1 LELER
6 LAQEAVMRK
15 FKDLKISQ
23 KLLAITVIVVL
34 GFVVFGGFSFV
45 TLNTLKVNGPIY
57 QGIAEDKN
65 FLSEIEPPSIN
76 IVDSYLAVQELAGG
90 GTNTFVNKK
99 MQTLKDLEKVYYD
112 RYEFWEKSI
121 AAGLKKDQ
129 LKSSYQAADK
139 FYNIIDNEF
148 SDAIEARDFKKAQ
161 DIASGPLMK
170 LYDEHIKYINKL
182 DAMAKEETAQAEKD
196 AANQVSTKT
205 LILLAMATFTVL
217 VCVLLLKYVASQIL
231 SKIEATKEMLKD
243 ISEGE
248 GDLTKRLDA
257 DSNDEIGEMA
267 KWFNKFVDKVED
279 IIIVI
284 AANADVSAAAAE
296 ELSATSEEVNALTEQ
311 VAASVQEI
319 ARGGQSLSGSSA
331 DTKRQADMLIMSIE
345 NVAASAQQSASSASD
360 VNDLAR
366 EGGRSAEAAGSKM
379 ESIKYSV
386 ASSVEVVRDLGEKS
400 KQINEIIEVIN
411 DISEQTNL
419 LALNAAIEAARAGD
433 AGRGFAV
440 VADEVKKLAEQSKR
454 ATQEIEGMI
463 EDIGRSTTEAMETMN
478 NGAAEVEEGGRVV
491 NEALSSLDTISH
503 KVGELTQQ
511 IETISEATEAQ
522 LSTSEKVQ
530 DSVADVSAVAEESA
544 AAGQE
549 VAASIEE
556 TTNAIQ
562 QVATSAQELATNAD
576 ELKALVGRF
585 KTKATTKTA

>member
-34 GFVVFGGFSFV
+34 GFIVFGGFSFV

-57 QGIAEDKN
+57 QGIVEDKN

-76 IVDSYLAVQELAGG
+76 IVNSYLAVQELAGG
-90 GTNTFVNKK
+90 GNSTFINSK
-99 MQTLKDLEKVYYD
+99 MKELKDLEKVYYD
-112 RYEFWEKSI
+112 RYTFWDNSMPVG
-121 AAGLKKDQ
+121 AKKDSF
-129 LKSSYQAADK
+129 KSSYEAADK
-139 FYNIIDNEF
+139 FYNIVNNEF
-148 SDAIEARDFKKAQ
+148 SVAIRAKDLKKAQ

-170 LYDEHIKYINKL
+170 LYDEHIKYVNEL
-182 DAMAKEETAQAEKD
+182 DAMAKEETAQSEKD
-196 AANQVSTKT
+196 AAN
-205 LILLAMATFTVL
+205 TVL
-217 VCVLLLKYVASQIL
+217 TRILMLLTVAVLAVAVCVVLLKFVAEQIL

-267 KWFNKFVDKVED
+267 KWFNKFVDKVEE

-319 ARGGQSLSGSSA
+319 ARGGQSLSGTSA
-331 DTKRQADMLIMSIE
+331 ETKRQTDTLIVSIE
-345 NVAASAQQSASSASD
+345 GVAESAQQSSSSASE
-360 VNDLAR
+360 VNELAK
-366 EGGRSAEAAGSKM
+366 EGGRSAETASAKM

-386 ASSVEVVRDLGEKS
+386 ASSVEVVMDLGEKS

-440 VADEVKKLAEQSKR
+440 VAGEVTKLAEQSKR
-454 ATQEIEGMI
+454 ATQEIESMI
-463 EDIGRSTTEAMETMN
+463 EELGRSTEDAIESMN
-478 NGAAEVEEGGRVV
+478 NGAQEVEEGGQVV
-491 NEALSSLDTISH
+491 SEALSSLDTISH
-503 KVGELTQQ
+503 KVSELTRQ
-511 IETISEATEAQ
+511 IEMINEATEAQ

-562 QVATSAQELATNAD
+562 HVATSAQELAKNAD
-576 ELKALVGRF
+576 ELKSLVGRF
-585 KTKATTKTA
+585 RTKETKRIA